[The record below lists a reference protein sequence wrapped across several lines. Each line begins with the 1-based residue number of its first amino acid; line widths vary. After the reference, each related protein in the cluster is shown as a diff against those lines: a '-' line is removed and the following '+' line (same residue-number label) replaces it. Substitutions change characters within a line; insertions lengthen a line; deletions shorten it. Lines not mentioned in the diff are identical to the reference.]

1 MFWDGRAIV
10 YATTALVGG
19 PIMFYRGFK
28 ALRLKRLIADTPT
41 ARIRSMAMGPVEV
54 NGTIEMRSTVNAPF
68 SGRTCAYWEIDIS
81 TPVKNGWSIAQRDRS
96 GNPFFLRDDDGV
108 ALVYP
113 HDAQCTIPF
122 GTELPYLV
130 EMGAQACVFGPGDI
144 RVAHRTGEFVPLAE
158 LSRAVEILAAA
169 IERFAAP

>member
-1 MFWDGRAIV
+1 MQRLDGGVLVPGDSEIV
-10 YATTALVGG
+10 QFLQGQAG
-19 PIMFYRGFK
+19 
-28 ALRLKRLIADTPT
+28 
-41 ARIRSMAMGPVEV
+41 
-54 NGTIEMRSTVNAPF
+54 NAP
-68 SGRTCAYWEIDIS
+68 A
-81 TPVKNGWSIAQRDRS
+81 
-96 GNPFFLRDDDGV
+96 
-108 ALVYP
+108 
-113 HDAQCTIPF
+113 TIPF